1 MFVSDLTVIGVTSQ
15 SIAFVVLSAAFSG
28 NGINFFFF
36 KPCKMMM
43 MMMMMVVEVVVVMVV
58 VVVSPSPLLNITT
71 KSTSQYSPRKGLP

>member
-15 SIAFVVLSAAFSG
+15 SVAFVVLSAAFSG

-36 KPCKMMM
+36 KPCKMM